1 MKKNLLIISSLV
13 SFLSLTLLIE
23 KVTGETPFLKAEATE
38 YSLSLDSNNAY
49 VNGETSKEIKT
60 RLGNTV
66 RFSYEGAS
74 SVEGGHVVLS
84 EGGKIYNIDQITGG
98 NKVVANFVAS
108 GEGRL
113 IYKYGN
119 SKGHMRTTYLVSGS
133 ELFNPSYGDYRYI
146 CFEASG
152 SPITIS
158 SITLSYSCEAEANQ
172 YGKPTIAF
180 EGATTGEVRQGDE
193 FTLPTV
199 KAVSYDGFDLTSDVK
214 ITDSLGETVKVTD
227 KVFKSNVTGIHT
239 LTYSVTDLGE
249 TTTATVTIRVYQ
261 RVFTNF
267 GSAKITLENESTN
280 PVAKTSDTGIG
291 IKGFYL
297 PSGASKQYYAEY
309 TVSKVSNVTGDMLIC
324 AANFTSND
332 LGPSNEYPI
341 VYFGYKPQPNG
352 TFELANS
359 KLMTGWD
366 ALGGPRMWSGKDML
380 NGIVTIDPF
389 HADTKFAV
397 ARDGNNIYYFLND
410 VLVYVDVNP
419 ALFNLNSVPGIL
431 LNGNGK
437 VAPNVTLS
445 NFTIL
450 EGAVA
455 IAKLNEVKPTSQFR
469 YYAPYGDTLKNQPAS
484 FQKDGFTY
492 LDKVA
497 DENMGDFNGAMV
509 TSNELYTNA
518 LTKKW
523 KVSFDM
529 QATKFGNG
537 GEWGKVS
544 FDLRSFHDKKSVT
557 QFYVAKYL
565 DKFSEVGFASSE
577 IGGTNSNHLAEFQ
590 TAMTGVKVTD
600 KLHFEFAC
608 YTFKSNE
615 EMLEVKISTVG
626 ENPKSWSTSK
636 VITYND
642 GSKYMVG
649 APKYIIW
656 HAEKWSGV
664 LSNYSL
670 SFEDVVTA

>member
-13 SFLSLTLLIE
+13 SFLSLTLLVG
-23 KVTGETPFLKAEATE
+23 KVSGETPFLKAEATE
-38 YSLSLDSNNAY
+38 YSLSLDSKNAY
-49 VNGETSKEIKT
+49 VNGEVSKEIKT

-74 SVEGGHVVLS
+74 SVEGGHVILS
-84 EGGKIYNIDQITGG
+84 EGGKIYNTDQITGG
-98 NKVVANFVAS
+98 NKVVANFIAS

-119 SKGHMRTTYLVSGS
+119 SKEHMRTTYLVSGS
-133 ELFNPSYGDYRYI
+133 ELFNPSYGDYRYV

-158 SITLSYSCEAEANQ
+158 SIALSYSCEAEANQ

-180 EGATTGEVRQGDE
+180 EGATTGEARQGDE

-214 ITDSLGETVKVTD
+214 ITDSLGETVKVAD

-261 RVFTNF
+261 RVFTNY

-332 LGPSNEYPI
+332 LGPSKEYPI

-352 TFELANS
+352 SFELANS

-366 ALGGPRMWSGKDML
+366 ALGGPRMWSGTDML

-389 HADTKFAV
+389 NADTKFAV
-397 ARDGNNIYYFLND
+397 ARDGNNVYYFLND

-431 LNGNGK
+431 LNGNGS

-450 EGAVA
+450 EGAAA
-455 IAKLNEVKPTSQFR
+455 IAKLNEAKPASQFR
-469 YYAPYGDTLKNQPAS
+469 YYSPYGDTLKNQPAS

-497 DENMGDFNGAMV
+497 DNGIGFNDAMV
-509 TSNELYTNA
+509 TSNELYTNTS
-518 LTKKW
+518 TKKW

-537 GEWGKVS
+537 GEWGKMN
-544 FDLRSFHDKKSVT
+544 FDFRTFHDKKTVT
-557 QFYVAKYL
+557 KLSLEQYL
-565 DKFSEVGFASSE
+565 NNFTGVKFEWSEVG
-577 IGGTNSNHLAEFQ
+577 GTDSDHLAEFQ

-600 KLHFEFAC
+600 KLHFELSC
-608 YTFKSNE
+608 YTSGSNQE
-615 EMLEVKISTVG
+615 TYDIKISSTG
-626 ENPKSWSTSK
+626 ENPVSWSTSK
-636 VITYND
+636 VIAYND

-649 APKYIIW
+649 CPKYVVW

>member
-1 MKKNLLIISSLV
+1 M
-13 SFLSLTLLIE
+13 
-23 KVTGETPFLKAEATE
+23 
-38 YSLSLDSNNAY
+38 
-49 VNGETSKEIKT
+49 
-60 RLGNTV
+60 
-66 RFSYEGAS
+66 
-74 SVEGGHVVLS
+74 
-84 EGGKIYNIDQITGG
+84 
-98 NKVVANFVAS
+98 
-108 GEGRL
+108 
-113 IYKYGN
+113 
-119 SKGHMRTTYLVSGS
+119 
-133 ELFNPSYGDYRYI
+133 
-146 CFEASG
+146 
-152 SPITIS
+152 
-158 SITLSYSCEAEANQ
+158 
-172 YGKPTIAF
+172 
-180 EGATTGEVRQGDE
+180 
-193 FTLPTV
+193 PTV

-214 ITDSLGETVKVTD
+214 ITDSLGETVKVAD

-261 RVFTNF
+261 RIFTDY

-332 LGPSNEYPI
+332 LGPSKEYPI

-366 ALGGPRMWSGKDML
+366 ALGGPRMWSGTDML

-389 HADTKFAV
+389 NADTKFAV
-397 ARDGNNIYYFLND
+397 ARDGNNVYYFLND

-431 LNGNGK
+431 LNGNGSA
-437 VAPNVTLS
+437 APNVTLS

-450 EGAVA
+450 EGAAA
-455 IAKLNEVKPTSQFR
+455 IAKLNEVKPASQFR

-509 TSNELYTNA
+509 TSNELYTNT
-518 LTKKW
+518 LNKKW

>member
-1 MKKNLLIISSLV
+1 MKKNLLIISSLA
-13 SFLSLTLLIE
+13 SFLSLTLIIG
-23 KVTGETPFLKAEATE
+23 KATGEAPFLKAEATE
-38 YSLSLDSNNAY
+38 YALSLDSKNAY

-74 SVEGGHVVLS
+74 SVEGGHVVLN
-84 EGGKIYNIDQITGG
+84 EGGKIYNTDQITGG

-119 SKGHMRTTYLVSGS
+119 SKDHMRTTYLVSGS
-133 ELFNPSYGDYRYI
+133 ELFNPSYGDYRYV

-172 YGKPTIAF
+172 YGKPTITF

-199 KAVSYDGFDLTSDVK
+199 KATSYDGINLTNEVK

-227 KVFKSNVTGIHT
+227 KVFKSNVTGVHT
-239 LTYSVTDLGE
+239 LAYSVTDLGE
-249 TTTATVTIRVYQ
+249 TATAIVTIKVYQ
-261 RVFTNF
+261 RIFTNF

-280 PVAKTSDTGIG
+280 PIAKTADTGIG

-309 TVSKVSNVTGDMLIC
+309 TVSKVSNVTGNMLIC

-332 LGPSNEYPI
+332 LSPSNEYPI

-352 TFELANS
+352 SIELANS

-366 ALGGPRMWSGKDML
+366 ALGGPRMWSGADML

-389 HADTKFAV
+389 NADTKFAV
-397 ARDGNNIYYFLND
+397 ARDGNNVYYFLND

-431 LNGNGK
+431 LNGNGS

-450 EGAVA
+450 EGAAAV
-455 IAKLNEVKPTSQFR
+455 AKLNEVKPASQFR

-497 DENMGDFNGAMV
+497 DNGIGFNDAMV
-509 TSNELYTNA
+509 TSNELYTNTS
-518 LTKKW
+518 TKKW
-523 KVSFDM
+523 KISFDM
-529 QATKFGNG
+529 QVTKFGDG
-537 GEWGKVS
+537 GNWGKVS
-544 FDLRSFHDKKSVT
+544 FDLRSFHDKKTVT
-557 QFYVAKYL
+557 KLYVEQYQGN
-565 DKFSEVGFASSE
+565 FTNVGFEWSE
-577 IGGTNSNHLAEFQ
+577 IGAADSSHTDEFK
-590 TAMTGVKVTD
+590 AALGGVPTTD
-600 KLHFEFAC
+600 KFHFEFGC
-608 YTFKSNE
+608 YTSNSNE
-615 EMLEVKISTVG
+615 EMLEVKVSTVG
-626 ENPKSWSTSK
+626 EKPKTWSINKT
-636 VITYND
+636 ITYNA
-642 GSKYMVG
+642 GSKYIVG
-649 APKYIIW
+649 SPKYMVW
-656 HAEKWSGV
+656 HTEKWAGV
-664 LSNYSL
+664 VSNYSL
-670 SFEDVVTA
+670 LFEDVVTA